1 MIHQPHW
8 DGEAVGSYAP
18 ADDLSAQARR
28 ERLAAMSTLWTLHT
42 ATLQL
47 NPPRLTSPHLISS
60 SPPPHLASARLV
72 QGVGEAE
79 TPLGRDAWPA
89 DGRRRGQP
97 RQQDGEGRAPDGATR
112 GESRVGRVSFR
123 SKLWCASVS
132 RRARRGRWAWSI
144 TSSDLC
150 RGRRQAGCGRSRRTT
165 SSTRRRSGREGDGWL
180 CSLVFVPRSSSISLK
195 SWVLSH

>member
-8 DGEAVGSYAP
+8 DGEAVGSYAQ

-28 ERLAAMSTLWTLHT
+28 ERLVAMSTLWTLHT

-47 NPPRLTSPHLISS
+47 NPPHLASSHLISPHLRFT
-60 SPPPHLASARLV
+60 SPRPASCP
-72 QGVGEAE
+72 QGVGEAAP
-79 TPLGRDAWPA
+79 PLGRDAWPA
-89 DGRRRGQP
+89 DGSRRGQP

-123 SKLWCASVS
+123 SKLRCASVS

-165 SSTRRRSGREGDGWL
+165 RRRSGREGDGGFMFL
-180 CSLVFVPRSSSISLK
+180 PRTVSIK
-195 SWVLSH
+195 S